1 MSQDK
6 TSDLMNKRN
15 ATGSFVAFL
24 DDDKF
29 LESKLCVYAETETEF
44 IIIGTDDFKHTVDL
58 SVPNSLEA
66 DGPHTVTFPT
76 TGRHWRVMING
87 FNESIVEGEVIVT
100 FANFRKNVTGTFALD
115 LGKTRK
121 VTGTFNL
128 ALGTQGEVTGECS
141 LYE

>member
-1 MSQDK
+1 MSQDR

-29 LESKLCVYAETETEF
+29 LESKLCVYAETEKEF

-58 SVPNSLEA
+58 SVPNSLEG

-76 TGRHWRVMING
+76 MGRYWKVVINH
-87 FNESIVEGEVIVT
+87 FDQHIIEGELIVT
-100 FANFRKNVTGTFALD
+100 FANFRKTVTGTFALD
-115 LGKTRK
+115 LGKAGK
-121 VTGTFNL
+121 VTGNFDLTL
-128 ALGTQGEVTGECS
+128 DTPRQSDRRAQPL
-141 LYE
+141 

>member
-1 MSQDK
+1 MSQDR

-29 LESKLCVYAETETEF
+29 LESKLCVYAETEKEF

-58 SVPNSLEA
+58 SVPNSLEG

-76 TGRHWRVMING
+76 RGRYWKVVINH
-87 FNESIVEGEVIVT
+87 FDQPIIEGELIVT
-100 FANFRKNVTGTFALD
+100 FSNFRKTVTGTFALD
-115 LGKTRK
+115 LGKAGK
-121 VTGTFNL
+121 VTGNFDLTL
-128 ALGTQGEVTGECS
+128 DTPRQSDRRAQPL
-141 LYE
+141 